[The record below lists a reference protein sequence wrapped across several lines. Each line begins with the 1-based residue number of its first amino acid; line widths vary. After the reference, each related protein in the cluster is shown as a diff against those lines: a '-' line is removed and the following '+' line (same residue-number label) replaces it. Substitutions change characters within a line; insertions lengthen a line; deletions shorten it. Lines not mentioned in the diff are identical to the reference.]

1 MSALVG
7 AEGLARRFRFSAH
20 VPIDLREPLQRRE
33 EAVVARLRIWAVRG
47 GRNCRNGD
55 GVDPPLDTMFALD
68 DHP

>member
-33 EAVVARLRIWAVRG
+33 EAVVARLRIWAGAAAEIVAMATASIR
-47 GRNCRNGD
+47 
-55 GVDPPLDTMFALD
+55 P
-68 DHP
+68 